1 MANFALFAGDFGYPA
16 GGWHDL
22 IGTFET
28 VTEAKERYAQGR
40 DRDKA
45 WATDF
50 EWGQI
55 VDMTYREMLLETIHG
70 EWDLVSPMQE
80 V

>member
-1 MANFALFAGDFGYPA
+1 MANFALFAGDCHYPA
-16 GGWHDL
+16 GGWYDL

-28 VTEAKERYAQGR
+28 VAEAKERYAQGR
-40 DRDKA
+40 DHGLA

-55 VDMTYREMLLETIHG
+55 VDLTHREMILETMYG
-70 EWDLVSPMQE
+70 DWDLVPSKQE